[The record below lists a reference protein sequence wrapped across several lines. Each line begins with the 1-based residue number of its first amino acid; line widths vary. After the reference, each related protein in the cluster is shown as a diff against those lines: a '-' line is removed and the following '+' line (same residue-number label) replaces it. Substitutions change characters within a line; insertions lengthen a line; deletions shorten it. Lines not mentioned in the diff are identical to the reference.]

1 LVHYNS
7 HGLVSFKV
15 CAQQQQ
21 RPSSSADNIDDEISS
36 PAVFPSLQEESGG
49 NGAEGGQGRDKT
61 GNTRGDLSKLRY
73 GLVTGLAAVGLAE
86 TSYLTWV
93 KLYGGAV
100 SCPTDG
106 ATCSDVLNSDYAMV
120 FGEALGSLSPWL
132 AMRGDLLSI

>member
-1 LVHYNS
+1 
-7 HGLVSFKV
+7 V

-21 RPSSSADNIDDEISS
+21 RPSSSADNSDDEISS

-49 NGAEGGQGRDKT
+49 NGAEGGQGRNKT

-73 GLVTGLAAVGLAE
+73 WLVTGLAAVGLAE

-100 SCPTDG
+100 SCPTGG

-120 FGEALGSLSPWL
+120 FGEALGSLSP
-132 AMRGDLLSI
+132 